1 MEKMNSFLSCFKN
14 PTTSIDQSITET
26 SAAIV
31 SRNRQYIASI
41 LHAIEYC
48 GRQGITLRG
57 HRDDGPLLHE
67 ASSNRGNFKELIMLM
82 SKFDKTLKDP
92 IESCARNA
100 TYLSK
105 TTQNDLLSC
114 IKDFIQ
120 SEIVNDIQ
128 NQTEGPFFGISANK
142 VTSVSYWEH
151 LGFVVRYVRLSSHRK
166 TIRI

>member
-1 MEKMNSFLSCFKN
+1 MDPCLMKLLVTGNFEEL
-14 PTTSIDQSITET
+14 
-26 SAAIV
+26 
-31 SRNRQYIASI
+31 
-41 LHAIEYC
+41 
-48 GRQGITLRG
+48 ITL
-57 HRDDGPLLHE
+57 
-67 ASSNRGNFKELIMLM
+67 M
-82 SKFDKTLKDP
+82 SEFDKALKDH
-92 IESCARNA
+92 IESCVRNV